1 MRPDE
6 ESATIVIVRTLA
18 VALLLS
24 VALQAAEK
32 WTYVKSG
39 PFEVWTN
46 GSDKHAKFRLL
57 EAEQFR
63 HALTQIL
70 GKQELKF
77 PWPVRI
83 IAVKKGVAANMGQHA
98 MLERVR
104 DSYLAVVPNE
114 EPLNHEFRRVAARI
128 LLDANT
134 KRYPGTVDEGLA
146 EVLADLEVRG
156 TRVALG
162 HPAEPERRTLAWARM
177 HMMLTDDAFSGG
189 RMRVYLSNLEQ
200 GSDEGTACRNGFGK
214 SVSEVEALV
223 KAYAA
228 KSTFESKSLV
238 GRAIQAE
245 RDFYSKTL
253 PEDSARI
260 AEVDA
265 GMSKARSL
273 GDLQTPESYET
284 QDLHAKAV
292 EAGSKS
298 ANAWF
303 RHGLEL
309 WKASKT
315 AEGKAALQKSA
326 ELNPLWADP
335 HAELAKLE
343 TIPGR
348 VIAEWKLAANLDVR
362 NVGYW
367 EALAL
372 ATTKASAFKDAAGAW
387 AGAERAAPNETE
399 RARVKRARLDL
410 ETQRADYAESERRKA
425 SEERYREIERLKADA
440 LGEIRKAEMKTN
452 ERLGSDT
459 APKATEKWWDGAQGE
474 KVSGLLTR
482 VECLNGPAR
491 VWLDNTKKLL
501 IRDPA
506 KIAIVG
512 SNEETLGCGIQKPPR
527 KATILYS
534 PKTDAK
540 YGTIGDVLQVEFQ

>member
-1 MRPDE
+1 VFVRICI
-6 ESATIVIVRTLA
+6 SAI
-18 VALLLS
+18 LS
-24 VALQAAEK
+24 FCSIAAAADK

-83 IAVKKGVAANMGQHA
+83 IAVKKGASANLGQHG

-114 EPLNHEFRRVAARI
+114 EPLDHEFRRAAARI
-128 LLDANT
+128 LLDANA
-134 KRYPGTVDEGLA
+134 KRYPGSVDDGLT
-146 EVLADLEVRG
+146 EVLADLEVHG
-156 TRVALG
+156 TRVSLG
-162 HPAEPERRTLAWARM
+162 YPSQPERRTLAWARM

-200 GSDEGTACRNGFGK
+200 GSDEATACRNGFGK
-214 SVSEVEALV
+214 SVAEVDGLV

-238 GRAIQAE
+238 GRPIQAE
-245 RDFYSKTL
+245 KDFYSKTL
-253 PEDSARI
+253 AEDSARI

-273 GDLQTPESYET
+273 ADLQTAESYET
-284 QDLHAKAV
+284 QELYAKAV

-303 RHGLEL
+303 RLGLEQL
-309 WKASKT
+309 KAGKS
-315 AEGKAALQKSA
+315 AEGKSALQKAA

-348 VIAEWKLAANLDVR
+348 ILAEWKLAASLDVR

-367 EALAL
+367 EALAV
-372 ATTKASAFKDAAGAW
+372 ASTKANAFKEAASAW
-387 AGAERAAPNETE
+387 AGAERAAPDDKE
-399 RARVKRARLDL
+399 RARVKQARLDL
-410 ETQRADYAESERRKA
+410 ETQRADYAENERRKA
-425 SEERYREIERLKADA
+425 SEERYREIERLKAEA

-459 APKATEKWWDGAQGE
+459 APKTTEKWWDGAQGE
-474 KVSGLLTR
+474 KVSGTLTR

-491 VWLDNTKKLL
+491 LWLDNGKKLL
-501 IRDPA
+501 IRDPS

-512 SNEETLGCGIQKPPR
+512 AKEETLGCGIQKPAR
-527 KATILYS
+527 KVTVIYS